1 MPRTKLS
8 ISDFGCLLAVL
19 LLALLLF
26 WSPWQGTEKGEL
38 LLISTPDGQLEYAL
52 SRDRTVTLSSRGIE
66 LVIVIENGAAHVR
79 ESDCP
84 DGVCRASTPIS
95 RSGETIL
102 CAPAGVRLTVKGGAA
117 DVDFVAG

>member
-8 ISDFGCLLAVL
+8 TLDFGCLLAVL

-84 DGVCRASTPIS
+84 DGVCRAGAPIS